1 MSILYYTGFSLNFVG
16 LHLVIHIFHTLRD
29 ADVPPEGHNSF
40 QSCLGR
46 AEHPSLCGLGQIEQ
60 LKPGI
65 SAILFPIS
73 SMGMLP
79 SPKLT

>member
-1 MSILYYTGFSLNFVG
+1 MYLALFILE
-16 LHLVIHIFHTLRD
+16 RD
-29 ADVPPEGHNSF
+29 ADVPPEGHDSF